1 MTVAWRRWPK
11 YLRNL
16 LKQMFGFGLSLPFRL
31 NLNSLLSFS
40 SASWKF
46 YSRKQQLNK
55 CNSKVPFSNGEHNRI
70 YLRNEFEFTIATI
83 KRRIVVRVFFHLR
96 EFHARAKAEG
106 KRKYRKVLSIII
118 VVVFRA
124 FFSFWNFFGFYIARD
139 LMGQSVFFVVVGL
152 LKDENFKADDWTQRR
167 CLESCDCKE

>member
-1 MTVAWRRWPK
+1 MTVAWRRWLK
-11 YLRNL
+11 YSCNL
-16 LKQMFGFGLSLPFRL
+16 LKQMFGFGLALPFRL

-70 YLRNEFEFTIATI
+70 YLRNEFEFTIAKI

-96 EFHARAKAEG
+96 ELYAMAKAEG

-139 LMGQSVFFVVVGL
+139 LM
-152 LKDENFKADDWTQRR
+152 
-167 CLESCDCKE
+167 CLFRGGGPA